1 VPPERASDKE
11 LGRLLTVQEA
21 AERLNTSPG
30 SSAG

>member
-1 VPPERASDKE
+1 MPREPASDKE